1 VTWRQHFPG
10 ALASAIVWQI
20 LQLAGTA
27 IVGHQISHSSSMYGM
42 FGIVLGLLAWLYLQA
57 QATLYAIEMA
67 SVRAHK
73 LWPRS
78 LAPPPLTPQD
88 RQALELYA
96 SSVQRRADEH
106 IRIDID
112 THA

>member
-1 VTWRQHFPG
+1 
-10 ALASAIVWQI
+10 
-20 LQLAGTA
+20 
-27 IVGHQISHSSSMYGM
+27 
-42 FGIVLGLLAWLYLQA
+42 
-57 QATLYAIEMA
+57 MA